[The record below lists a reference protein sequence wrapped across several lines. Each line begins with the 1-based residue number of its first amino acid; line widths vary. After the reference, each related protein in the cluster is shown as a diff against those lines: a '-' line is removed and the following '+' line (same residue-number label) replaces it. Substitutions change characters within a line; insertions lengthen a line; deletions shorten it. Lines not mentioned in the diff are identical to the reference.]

1 MKYKGMPLLPLLTAA
16 AATAVFVQYRLSMR
30 TAHERLRGK
39 STVIPS
45 PYGNIEYTEH
55 GAGSNVL
62 VIHGS
67 GGGFDQGELLAHIV
81 LDDQFHCIIPSRFGY
96 LQSTF
101 HEDATWDDQAHAYAH
116 LLDQLQHSKGWGR
129 RLLRGRSISPPVRA
143 VAPRASVVA
152 HADLLRR
159 CPDPSA
165 RGQAGAKARQRTAL
179 DLPDGLPVLGYKPAV
194 QAAIHEAHRGTQGC
208 RGQTQTR
215 TIQGDRSLH
224 RLDEPGFAAVRR
236 RGL

>member
-1 MKYKGMPLLPLLTAA
+1 MKYKSIPLLPLLTAA

-81 LDDQFHCIIPSRFGY
+81 ALIEVDGVGSTVQKHIIANINELCTQVP
-96 LQSTF
+96 
-101 HEDATWDDQAHAYAH
+101 
-116 LLDQLQHSKGWGR
+116 
-129 RLLRGRSISPPVRA
+129 
-143 VAPRASVVA
+143 APE
-152 HADLLRR
+152 
-159 CPDPSA
+159 SA
-165 RGQAGAKARQRTAL
+165 G
-179 DLPDGLPVLGYKPAV
+179 
-194 QAAIHEAHRGTQGC
+194 I
-208 RGQTQTR
+208 
-215 TIQGDRSLH
+215 
-224 RLDEPGFAAVRR
+224 
-236 RGL
+236 